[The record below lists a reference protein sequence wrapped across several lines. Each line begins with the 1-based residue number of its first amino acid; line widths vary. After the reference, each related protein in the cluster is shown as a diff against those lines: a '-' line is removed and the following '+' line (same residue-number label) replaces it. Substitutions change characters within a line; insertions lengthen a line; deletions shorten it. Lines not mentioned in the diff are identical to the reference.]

1 MMQMVMVDRNDDDNS
16 HNDDGVDGN
25 AVYDSKGG
33 DEADNSND
41 QTESIAVILLNIME
55 VPNWKCSSNKTK
67 E

>member
-41 QTESIAVILLNIME
+41 QTESIAGDLAE
-55 VPNWKCSSNKTK
+55 YHGSSKL
-67 E
+67 EMQ